1 MTDDEYGKV
10 QTHATDV
17 DGNRVQIRVNS
28 ERRTGEQIFREM
40 SEKLDELVDEH
51 GH

>member
-28 ERRTGEQIFREM
+28 EKRSGEEIF
-40 SEKLDELVDEH
+40 SELSETLDELVDKH

>member
-1 MTDDEYGKV
+1 MSDYGKV
-10 QTHATDV
+10 QSYATDV

-28 ERRTGEQIFREM
+28 EKKTGEEIYQEL
-40 SEKLDELVDEH
+40 SDKLDELVEEH